1 MKLDYHM
8 HFEKG
13 SYDEDWAE
21 GFFTAAAKRGLDEIG
36 ISEHSHTFPEFEE
49 LYYHDLILDDSFIGT
64 FQQKWLKSNKFKYT
78 LDDYFRFMEKLR
90 KRHPNVR
97 TGIEVCNFQQQD
109 KVHDI
114 LKDYPFDYV
123 IGSVHF
129 LRGWAYDSSEI
140 KAEWDR
146 HPLEDIYEWYAEE
159 VEKLAE
165 SGEYDVL
172 GHPFNI
178 RLFKYLPDFD
188 VTPYLERVARAMA
201 KAKMVVDINTGTYY
215 RYPIQEISPYPDFL
229 RMARKYDLP
238 IITTSDAHKPEDCG
252 AYNAEAVAYAKSFQR
267 RGCRLCEVVRLHG
280 ARPFRA
286 APPHARQARM
296 IARWRTLRPA
306 SSNFLPADA

>member
-21 GFFTAAAKRGLDEIG
+21 GFFEAAKQRGLDEIG
-36 ISEHSHTFPEFEE
+36 ISEHSHTFPEFQE
-49 LYYHDLILDDSFIGT
+49 LYYHDLILDDSFIGK

-78 LDDYFRFMEKLR
+78 FDDYFRFMEKLR

-252 AYNAEAVAYAKSFQR
+252 AYNAEAVAYAKSFGYTELVHFEQR
-267 RGCRLCEVVRLHG
+267 R
-280 ARPFRA
+280 
-286 APPHARQARM
+286 
-296 IARWRTLRPA
+296 RTFVKLE
-306 SSNFLPADA
+306 